1 LKLPEVVTREEWLAA
16 RKELLTREK
25 ELTRQRDVLNAD
37 RRRLPMVTIEKDYV
51 FEGPDGQVGLADLF
65 DGCSQL
71 VVRHAMYDPEWEDAC
86 PSCTG
91 GMDETSPALLAH
103 LRTRDTAFAAI
114 SRAPYSKLEKYGRGR
129 GWTFPWYSSFGSDF
143 NYDFGAT
150 LDPAVTPVIYNYRS
164 LPELIAIE
172 PGWADD
178 NSGEIGGFSSFL
190 RDGDAVFHTY
200 STFARGGEQVDGLTY
215 SFLDITA
222 LGRQEDWE
230 EPKDRVA
237 EPRPAGPVFL

>member
-1 LKLPEVVTREEWLAA
+1 
-16 RKELLTREK
+16 
-25 ELTRQRDVLNAD
+25 
-37 RRRLPMVTIEKDYV
+37 M
-51 FEGPDGQVGLADLF
+51 
-65 DGCSQL
+65 C
-71 VVRHAMYDPEWEDAC
+71 
-86 PSCTG
+86 
-91 GMDETSPALLAH
+91 
-103 LRTRDTAFAAI
+103 
-114 SRAPYSKLEKYGRGR
+114 R

-150 LDPAVTPVIYNYRS
+150 LNPAVTPVVYNYRS

-178 NSGEIGGFSSFL
+178 NSGEIGGFSSFV

-237 EPRPAGPVFL
+237 QPRPAGPVFL